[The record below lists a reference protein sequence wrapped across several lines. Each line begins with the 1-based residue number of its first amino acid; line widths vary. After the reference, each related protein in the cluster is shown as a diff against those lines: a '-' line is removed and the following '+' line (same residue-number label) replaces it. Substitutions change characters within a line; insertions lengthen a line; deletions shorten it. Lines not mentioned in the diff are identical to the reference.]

1 MEQEKSYIGKQN
13 LLKFKNACVISVKGK
28 NETKKGVFIPIEDNH
43 LFVSA
48 DIDTNKAKGVY
59 IDFFAW
65 ANREPGKFGDTHMMV
80 QSLPK
85 EVRDKMT
92 EKELKSLPIFGNM
105 KPFEQPNAAGSVE
118 AAAPSIEE
126 DDLDILPF

>member
-1 MEQEKSYIGKQN
+1 MEQEKSYVGKQN

-28 NETKKGVFIPIEDNH
+28 TETKKGVFIPIEDNH

-48 DIDTNKAKGVY
+48 DMGTNKAKGVY

-65 ANREPGKFGDTHMMV
+65 SNKEPGKFGDTHMFV

-85 EVRDKMT
+85 DVREKMP
-92 EKELKSLPIFGNM
+92 EQELKQLPIFGNM
-105 KPFEQPNAAGSVE
+105 KPFEQSNAASSVD
-118 AAAPSIEE
+118 AAAPSLVE
-126 DDLDILPF
+126 DDMDLPF

>member
-1 MEQEKSYIGKQN
+1 MEQEKSYVGKHN

-28 NETKKGVFIPIEDNH
+28 TETKKGVFIPIEDNH

-48 DIDTNKAKGVY
+48 DMDTNKAKGVY

-65 ANREPGKFGDTHMMV
+65 ANKEPGKFGDTHMFV

-85 EVRDKMT
+85 DVREKMS
-92 EKELKSLPIFGNM
+92 EQELKQLPIFGNM
-105 KPFEQPNAAGSVE
+105 KPFEQSNAASSVD
-118 AAAPSIEE
+118 AAAPSLVE
-126 DDLDILPF
+126 DDMDLPF

>member
-1 MEQEKSYIGKQN
+1 MEQEKSYVGKQN

-28 NETKKGVFIPIEDNH
+28 TETKKGVFIPIEDNH

-48 DIDTNKAKGVY
+48 DMDTNKANGVY

-65 ANREPGKFGDTHMMV
+65 ANKEPGKFGDTHMFV

-85 EVRDKMT
+85 DVREKMS
-92 EKELKSLPIFGNM
+92 EQELKQLPIFGNM
-105 KPFEQPNAAGSVE
+105 KPFEQSNAASSVD
-118 AAAPSIEE
+118 AAAPSLVE
-126 DDLDILPF
+126 DDMDLPF